1 VKALV
6 LKAYGQLEVEE
17 RPAPEVGA
25 RDVRVRVM
33 ACGICGSDVHGM
45 DGSTG
50 RRIPPIVMGHEAA
63 GAVES
68 VGPGVRAFQP
78 GDRVTFDSTI
88 YNPESFFSRR
98 GQVNLCDDRRVLGV
112 SCADYR
118 RDGAF
123 AELVSVPAH
132 IVYALPPRMTF
143 EQAALVEPV
152 SIAVH
157 ARNLTPIEAGDTAVV
172 FGAGLIGLMTVQVLR
187 QTAVRLVVAVDVE
200 EDRLALAREL
210 GAHHALNAKTT
221 DVAAAVRELTQGRG
235 ADVAFE
241 AVGIEPS
248 VRAAVAAVR
257 KGGSVTLI
265 GNLAPDVRLPLQAV
279 VTRQIRL
286 QGSCAS
292 SGEYPECLELI
303 SSGRLNVERFI
314 SATAPLEQGALW
326 FERLHR
332 REPGLMKVLLR
343 PNPPEREGAPV
354 RPSASGGA

>member
-1 VKALV
+1 MKALV
-6 LKAYGQLEVEE
+6 LKAYGQLEVQDV
-17 RPAPEVGA
+17 PPPGIGP
-25 RDVRVRVM
+25 RDVLVRVM

-63 GAVES
+63 GLVER
-68 VGPGVRAFQP
+68 VGDQVTSFSA

-112 SCADYR
+112 SCEDYR
-118 RDGAF
+118 QNGAF
-123 AELVSVPAH
+123 AELVAVPSH
-132 IVYALPPRMTF
+132 ILYSLPPGMTF
-143 EQAALVEPV
+143 EQAAMVEPV

-157 ARNLTPIEAGDTAVV
+157 ARNLTPIEGGDTALV
-172 FGAGLIGLMTVQVLR
+172 FGTGLIGLMMVQVLR
-187 QTAVRLVVAVDVE
+187 HTPVARIVAVDV
-200 EDRLALAREL
+200 DDARLALAAEL
-210 GAHHALNAKTT
+210 GADHVLNSAAT
-221 DVAAAVRELTQGRG
+221 DVPAAVRALTGGRG

-241 AVGIEPS
+241 AVGLEAT
-248 VRAAVAAVR
+248 VRAAVLAVR

-265 GNLAPDVRLPLQAV
+265 GNLAKEVSLPLQAV

-303 SSGRLNVERFI
+303 ASGKVKVDRFI
-314 SATAPLEQGALW
+314 SAIAPLEEGPRW
-326 FERLHR
+326 FDRLHR
-332 REPGLMKVLLR
+332 REPGLLKVLLK
-343 PNPPEREGAPV
+343 PNP
-354 RPSASGGA
+354 

>member
-1 VKALV
+1 MKALV

-17 RPAPEVGA
+17 RPAPEIGD
-25 RDVRVRVM
+25 RDVRIRVM

-63 GAVES
+63 GIVES
-68 VGPGVRAFQP
+68 VGPDVRGFFP

-132 IVYALPPRMTF
+132 IVYALPPSMTF

-157 ARNLTPIEAGDTAVV
+157 ARNLTPIEPGDTAVV

-187 QTAVRLVVAVDVE
+187 QGAVGRIVAVDVE
-200 EDRLALAREL
+200 PDRLALARAL
-210 GAHHALNAKTT
+210 GADHVLNANTT
-221 DVAAAVRELTQGRG
+221 DVPAAVQALTEGRG

-241 AVGIEPS
+241 AVGIETS
-248 VRAAVAAVR
+248 LRAAVASVR

-265 GNLAPDVRLPLQAV
+265 GNLTPDVSLPLQAV

-303 SSGRLNVERFI
+303 TSGRVNVERFI
-314 SATAPLEQGALW
+314 SATASLEQGAYW
-326 FERLHR
+326 FERLQR

-343 PNPPEREGAPV
+343 PNTSPGEAP
-354 RPSASGGA
+354 